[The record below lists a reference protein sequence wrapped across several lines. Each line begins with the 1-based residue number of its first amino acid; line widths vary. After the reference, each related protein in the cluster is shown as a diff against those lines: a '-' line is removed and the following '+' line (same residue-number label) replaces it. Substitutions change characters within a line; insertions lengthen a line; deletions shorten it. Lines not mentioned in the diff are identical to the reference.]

1 MYKSLSKF
9 IQRTGYSTIKNR
21 GNSKRKKRHSKK
33 RFKRSVQGEV
43 RAKTN
48 KLILCP
54 ICKCRVRK
62 NRYDKHKSNGHC
74 KGAKKIKRIIL
85 CPICKCGVREDRYN
99 KHKSRVHRLSDEKA
113 KEIKVIKTEPS
124 KSALKNKECMVNI
137 GKEINL
143 EPLSDWSDYGL

>member
-33 RFKRSVQGEV
+33 RFKRSVQGKV

-48 KLILCP
+48 KL
-54 ICKCRVRK
+54 
-62 NRYDKHKSNGHC
+62 
-74 KGAKKIKRIIL
+74 IL

-143 EPLSDWSDYGL
+143 EPLLDWSDYGL